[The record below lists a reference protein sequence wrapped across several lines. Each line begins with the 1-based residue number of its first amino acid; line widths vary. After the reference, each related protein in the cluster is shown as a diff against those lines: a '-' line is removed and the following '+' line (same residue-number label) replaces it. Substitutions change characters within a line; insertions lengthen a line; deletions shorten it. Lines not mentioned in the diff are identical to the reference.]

1 MHRIDPN
8 MIHGGKSKLAIIFR
22 KRCGPDPTAKV
33 IHEKKKKK
41 TRATS
46 GLFFFRLTAIERNME
61 IIPANII
68 PRKAV

>member
-8 MIHGGKSKLAIIFR
+8 MIHGGKSKSAIIFR
-22 KRCGPDPTAKV
+22 KLCGPDPTPKV

-41 TRATS
+41 NSRNKRN
-46 GLFFFRLTAIERNME
+46 FFSRLTGIVRNME